1 MTLLTARLRKLETKC
16 GINDP
21 FSLLTDEELETAI
34 ASLDEAIR
42 TGTGMS
48 PDEYAE
54 FLKEAGKQ
62 RRLDNDHA
70 WELVRGIKSGEIGDG
85 TALTR

>member
-1 MTLLTARLRKLETKC
+1 MTVLNARLRKLETAS

-21 FSLLTDEELETAI
+21 YSLLTDEELETAI
-34 ASLDEAIR
+34 SALDEAIR

-48 PDEYAE
+48 PDGYAE

-62 RRLDNDHA
+62 PRLDNERA
-70 WELVRGIKSGEIGDG
+70 WELVHNIKGSSE
-85 TALTR
+85 TWATH